1 MIRRRCVPG
10 DLESDTDELPPAPS
24 SPPGSHRLHQLEQ
37 QVASGRLSVEGL
49 ADLLQKQQEEMDRLR
64 SLIASSQLPQQ
75 QQQQVPAMK
84 EVLQQ
89 AAEVPPPRSN
99 NRWNQ
104 LAAADA
110 TTTSNTAAERTSF
123 KVEVD
128 PVVVE
133 PQKEEV
139 PPQKEEVPPQK
150 EEVQVSVLFPR
161 KHLPREL
168 LDRGGGSISATVPA
182 SSSASEVL
190 LLLRRAVA
198 ENTGVQFR
206 RIAMSL
212 RGKVVQ
218 HEVDLPPPHSLTA
231 AEAASLL
238 GGGELRVVVLEGE
251 GGGLG

>member
-1 MIRRRCVPG
+1 
-10 DLESDTDELPPAPS
+10 
-24 SPPGSHRLHQLEQ
+24 
-37 QVASGRLSVEGL
+37 
-49 ADLLQKQQEEMDRLR
+49 
-64 SLIASSQLPQQ
+64 
-75 QQQQVPAMK
+75 MK

-133 PQKEEV
+133 
-139 PPQKEEVPPQK
+139 PQKEEVPPQK

-238 GGGELRVVVLEGE
+238 GGGS
-251 GGGLG
+251 